1 MTRKRPFKIGLT
13 GSIGMGKSTT
23 AGMFADLGV
32 PVWDADAAVHR
43 LYARGGAA
51 VAPIAALRPGAVVDG
66 AVDRAALKRWID
78 EDRDALSRIEDI
90 VHPLVAA
97 DRAAFLERTDADVVL
112 LDIPLLF
119 ETGRQGEMDAV
130 VVVSAP
136 PEVQRARVLERG
148 TMTETQFETI
158 LAKQVPDSEKR
169 ARADYVIQST
179 SLEAARAAVQDCLRD
194 IRRKISDA

>member
-119 ETGRQGEMDAV
+119 EAGRQGDMDAV